1 MKRILAFLCAIALAL
16 SLVSCNDAPVPDS
29 ESVKEEV
36 SVTKLGEGE
45 KVFGFT
51 VADADGTEFLFEI
64 STDKEIV
71 GDALKEHNLIDGE
84 DGQFG
89 MYVKTVNGITYDFDK
104 DGKYWAFYINGE
116 YAVSGVDKTPV
127 ENGNS
132 YMFKAE

>member
-1 MKRILAFLCAIALAL
+1 MKKIFAFLCALAVAL
-16 SLVSCNDAPVPDS
+16 SLVSCNNEPAPNP
-29 ESVKEEV
+29 ESGKTDI

-45 KVFGFT
+45 NVFEFT
-51 VADADGTEFLFEI
+51 VADADGTETAFEI
-64 STDKEIV
+64 STDKEFV

-89 MYVKTVNGITYDFDK
+89 MYVKTVNGITYDFNK

-116 YAVSGVDKTPV
+116 YATSGVDKTTITK
-127 ENGNS
+127 GDS

>member
-29 ESVKEEV
+29 ESVKEDV

-45 KVFGFT
+45 NVFEFT
-51 VADADGTEFLFEI
+51 VVDDDVIKAVFEI
-64 STDKEIV
+64 STNKENV

-84 DGQFG
+84 EGQFG
-89 MYVKTVNGITYDFDK
+89 MYVKTVNSVTYDYKK
-104 DGKYWAFYINGE
+104 DGKYWAFFINGE
-116 YAVSGVDKTPV
+116 YATSGVDKTPIT
-127 ENGNS
+127 EGDS